1 MKFSTLVEVGELM
14 VLDIEP
20 LRQISTAHAQGKIH
34 FRYRKF
40 GLT

>member
-1 MKFSTLVEVGELM
+1 MNFSTLVKVGELM
-14 VLDIEP
+14 ILKYK
-20 LRQISTAHAQGKIH
+20 QTSTAHAQGKIH

>member
-1 MKFSTLVEVGELM
+1 MKLSTPVKVGELM
-14 VLDIEP
+14 IFYIEP
-20 LRQISTAHAQGKIH
+20 LGQISSAHAQGKIH